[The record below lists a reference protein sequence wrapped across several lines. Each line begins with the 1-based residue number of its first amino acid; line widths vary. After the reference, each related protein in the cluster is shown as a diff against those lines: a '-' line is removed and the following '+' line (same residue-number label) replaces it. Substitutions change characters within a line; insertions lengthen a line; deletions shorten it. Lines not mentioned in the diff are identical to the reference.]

1 MGGGILS
8 TSGKFVHSVQF
19 VHLVQRAVIVILLLA
34 AVVSIVIVRNMSLP
48 AVAVQEEML
57 QPGDILFVD
66 IYKGW
71 SHPGYW
77 DHLALYVGEQ
87 PYAGVIEA
95 TYNLGVYYTPLP
107 VFLDRDQ
114 PADITVRRLKD
125 IPDREEIIRKAI
137 DYAMAQV
144 GKPFDFTATATIPL
158 KVNAENLHCAEVI
171 WRSYMAA
178 GIDLDSNDGLFLFPD
193 DIYYSPK
200 LGPI

>member
-1 MGGGILS
+1 MS
-8 TSGKFVHSVQF
+8 PSGKFVHF
-19 VHLVQRAVIVILLLA
+19 VHFVPRAVIVILLLT
-34 AVVSIVIVRNMSLP
+34 AVVSIVVVRNMSLP

-87 PYAGVIEA
+87 PYAEVIEA
-95 TYNLGVYYTPLP
+95 TYNLGVCYTPLP
-107 VFLDRDQ
+107 VFLERDQ
-114 PADITVRRLKD
+114 PVDIAVRRLKD
-125 IPDREEIIRKAI
+125 TPGREEIIQKVI
-137 DYAMAQV
+137 DYALAQV
-144 GKPFDFTATATIPL
+144 GKPFDFTATATVPL
-158 KVNAENLHCAEVI
+158 KVNDENLHCAEVV
-171 WRSYMAA
+171 WRAYLAA

>member
-1 MGGGILS
+1 LS
-8 TSGKFVHSVQF
+8 PSGKFVHF
-19 VHLVQRAVIVILLLA
+19 VHFVPRAVIVILLLT
-34 AVVSIVIVRNMSLP
+34 AVVSIVVVRNMSLP

-107 VFLDRDQ
+107 VFLERGQ
-114 PADITVRRLKD
+114 PVDITVRRLKD
-125 IPDREEIIRKAI
+125 IPGREEIIRKVI
-137 DYAMAQV
+137 DYAMAQA

-158 KVNAENLHCAEVI
+158 KVNDQNLHCAEVI
-171 WRSYMAA
+171 WRAYMAA

-200 LGPI
+200 LRPI

>member
-1 MGGGILS
+1 MSYLRVLRGILS
-8 TSGKFVHSVQF
+8 PSSNFVP
-19 VHLVQRAVIVILLLA
+19 RAVIVILLLT

-48 AVAVQEEML
+48 ALAVQEEML

-114 PADITVRRLKD
+114 PVDITVRRLKD
-125 IPDREEIIRKAI
+125 IPDREEIIQKAI

-158 KVNAENLHCAEVI
+158 KVNEENLHCAEVI
-171 WRSYMAA
+171 WRAYMAA
-178 GIDLDSNDGLFLFPD
+178 GIDLDSNDSLFLFPD

>member
-1 MGGGILS
+1 MS
-8 TSGKFVHSVQF
+8 PSSKFVHSVHF
-19 VHLVQRAVIVILLLA
+19 VPRAIIVILLLT
-34 AVVSIVIVRNMSLP
+34 AVVSIVIVRNSSLP

-107 VFLDRDQ
+107 VFLERDQ
-114 PADITVRRLKD
+114 PVDITVRRLKD
-125 IPDREEIIRKAI
+125 IPGREEKIQKVI

-144 GKPFDFTATATIPL
+144 GKPFDFTATATVPL
-158 KVNAENLHCAEVI
+158 KVNEQNLHCAEVI
-171 WRSYMAA
+171 WRAYLAA
-178 GIDLDSNDGLFLFPD
+178 GIDLDSNDGLFLYPD